1 MMASDAEKFKRKFRT
16 SKAWR
21 TFRHNIHVRDGG
33 RDFITGT
40 KLLKGY
46 ECHHLD
52 LDVEH
57 YKNLDEENFV
67 SLNKM
72 THKVVHWLYP
82 RFVKDS
88 KIIDRLVEVLE
99 KMKKINK
106 E

>member
-1 MMASDAEKFKRKFRT
+1 M
-16 SKAWR
+16 
-21 TFRHNIHVRDGG
+21 
-33 RDFITGT
+33 
-40 KLLKGY
+40 
-46 ECHHLD
+46 
-52 LDVEH
+52 DVEH
-57 YKNLDEENFV
+57 YKNLDEDNFV

-99 KMKKINK
+99 KMRRLNK